1 MSIEIKGVVY
11 RNIQEQV
18 QKNKDDIEAL
28 SLSKADAATT
38 YNKTAVDELLYEKVD
53 KEDFGYIY
61 LEEASGTLTDE
72 QFAECLK
79 EYAVIDY
86 KTNDNIITRYY
97 KLSES
102 DYPLIS
108 SGSIHFNRCWF
119 GSNEDRTD
127 TQGRAYKRA
136 LQYIITVN
144 RYTKAYS
151 VASEGLYDF
160 YGKTNID
167 TLLANLPTEGVG
179 SLTVTGVDGTLSDDD
194 YNTIND
200 NDISVIIKDGLSY
213 YKYEVDST
221 KLYFRTIP
229 YMTYLSDTKIN
240 YFGQR
245 TITVTKST
253 KGWSDA
259 NTSYSMPVVDK
270 VYKYQVNLEFA
281 KTGTGAGNYSVYF
294 TVESTTNYGSAMTF
308 AQLRD
313 VIHANGDRVQCV
325 TQSAAGTL
333 DFVVAMQSVN
343 ADLPTILI
351 DSKTL
356 DYFEFY
362 SFSDLTSYSITPL
375 EY

>member
-28 SLSKADAATT
+28 SLSKADTATT

-61 LEEASGTLTDE
+61 LDTASGTLTDE
-72 QFAECLK
+72 QYAECLK
-79 EYAVIDY
+79 KYCVIDY
-86 KTNDNIITRYY
+86 QTNENIISRYY
-97 KLSES
+97 KLSQS

-108 SGSIHFNRCWF
+108 SGTISFNRCWF
-119 GSNEDRTD
+119 GSTQSRTD
-127 TQGRAYKRA
+127 SQGRAYRRVE
-136 LQYIITVN
+136 QFVISVN
-144 RYTKAYS
+144 RTTKAYS
-151 VASEGLYDF
+151 VSTEGVYDI
-160 YGKTNID
+160 YNKSNID

-179 SLTVTGVDGTLSDDD
+179 SITVTGVEGTLSDDD

-200 NDISVIIKDGLSY
+200 NDVSVIIKDGLTY

-221 KLYFRTIP
+221 KLYFKTIP

-270 VYKYQVNLEFA
+270 VYKYAVYFEFE
-281 KTGTGAGNYSVYF
+281 KTGTGAAYYSIYF
-294 TVESTTNYGSAMTF
+294 TVESTQNYGSAMTF
-308 AQLRD
+308 SQLRD
-313 VIHANGDRVQCV
+313 VIHANGDRVIC
-325 TQSAAGTL
+325 TCQSQGTL
-333 DFVVAMQSVN
+333 DMNLVMQSEN
-343 ADLPTILI
+343 AGYPTILV
-351 DSKTL
+351 DSKTG
-356 DYFEFY
+356 DFYEFY
-362 SFSDLTSYSITPL
+362 SFSDLTNYSITPL